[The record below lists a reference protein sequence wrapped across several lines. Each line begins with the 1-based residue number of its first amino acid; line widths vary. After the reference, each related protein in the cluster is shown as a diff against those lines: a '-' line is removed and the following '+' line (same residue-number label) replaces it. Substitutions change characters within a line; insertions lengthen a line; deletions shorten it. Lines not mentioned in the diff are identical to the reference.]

1 MSRPAFRERDLH
13 TLGIILPFL
22 ARHRWQVALAFFYLA
37 VITATTL
44 IVPIQMKWIV
54 DRLSNPAH
62 QALAVPIGMLIAYGL
77 TRFASVVF
85 RELRATIFGRV
96 SVRAMRRLSRRV
108 LTHLHALDLEYHLT
122 RRTGAISRDLD
133 RGVDAVDSLLRLM
146 MFSILPDVLQ
156 IGGVTVVLFVAYDGY
171 FAAIAFF
178 AVAIY
183 AAYTFY
189 VTERRTP
196 IIRASNEANSRAN
209 NRAIDSLINYE
220 TVKQFGNEA
229 LEARLYDADLKEWE
243 DWRRQNRYSLAA
255 LNTGQAFFTTCGVT
269 AMMVLAAR
277 HVVDGSMTIG
287 DLVLINSYASQ
298 IFAQINNLGG
308 TYRDFKGSLTD
319 IERMIDILELEP
331 TITDAP
337 NAIALPAGNGP
348 IEFSHVGFSYQPE
361 REILH
366 DVSFTVRPGEKVA
379 VVGPSGAGKSTIA
392 RLLLRFYEPTSGA
405 VRVNGVDV
413 RALSLSSLRRAI
425 GIVPQDTTLFNATLY
440 DNVLYGDPS
449 ADEATVREAVR
460 LAHLDAMIERLPKR
474 YDTVVGERG
483 LKLSGGEK
491 QRVAIAR
498 ALMKKPSLLVFD
510 EATSSLDSASEQ
522 AILSA
527 LNEVALG
534 RTTLVIAHRLSTIAD
549 ADRII
554 VLDEGRIAEQGTH
567 DELLR
572 RRGLYR
578 ELWDFQA
585 SESRIRGAR
594 AGSVRIEAAG

>member
-1 MSRPAFRERDLH
+1 MSRTAFRKRDLH

-22 ARHRWQVALAFFYLA
+22 ASYRWQVALAFFYLA

-44 IVPIQMKWIV
+44 VIPIQMKWIV
-54 DRLSNPAH
+54 DALSNPLH
-62 QALAVPIGMLIAYGL
+62 QVLAVPIGMLIAYGL

-96 SVRAMRRLSRRV
+96 SVSAMRQMSHRV
-108 LTHLHALDLEYHLT
+108 LRHLHSLDLEYHLT

-156 IGGVTVVLFVAYDGY
+156 IGGVTIVLFWAYDGY

-189 VTERRTP
+189 VTEWRTP
-196 IIRASNEANSRAN
+196 MIRASNDASSRAN

-220 TVKQFGNEA
+220 TVKQFANEP
-229 LEARLYDADLKEWE
+229 LEARLYDADLQEWE
-243 DWRRQNRYSLAA
+243 DWRRRNRYSLAA
-255 LNTGQAFFTTCGVT
+255 LNTGQAFFTTVGIT

-277 HVVDGSMTIG
+277 HVVAGTMTIG
-287 DLVLINSYASQ
+287 DLVLINSYGSQ
-298 IFAQINNLGG
+298 VFAQINNLGG
-308 TYRDFKGSLTD
+308 TYRDLKGSLTD
-319 IERMIDILELEP
+319 IERMIDMLELEP
-331 TITDAP
+331 TITDPP
-337 NAIALPAGNGP
+337 NAMRLPAGNGP
-348 IEFSHVGFSYQPE
+348 IEFAHVSFSYQPE

-366 DVSFTVRPGEKVA
+366 DVSFTVNPGEKVA
-379 VVGPSGAGKSTIA
+379 VVGPSGAGKSTLA
-392 RLLLRFYEPTSGA
+392 RLLLRFYDATSGA

-413 RALSLSSLRRAI
+413 RKLELASLRRAI

-440 DNVLYGDPS
+440 ENVLYGDPD
-449 ADEATVREAVR
+449 AGEAAVREAAR
-460 LAHLDAMIERLPKR
+460 LAHLDGMIERLPKR
-474 YDTVVGERG
+474 YETIVGERG

-498 ALMKKPSLLVFD
+498 ALMRNPRLLVFD

-522 AILSA
+522 AILTA
-527 LNEVALG
+527 LNEVATG

-554 VLDEGRIAEQGTH
+554 VLDEGRIVEQGTH

-578 ELWDFQA
+578 QLWDFQA
-585 SESRIRGAR
+585 SESRIREDR
-594 AGSVRIEAAG
+594 ASSIRAEAAG